1 MPEHLRQRLPLL
13 AVLLMTG
20 CAGSGASVASSTPSM
35 AAPSASSAPSAAG
48 VVTPAPTASPTPVAT
63 PVPDPA
69 ALDLEV
75 IGCDGGVVLHWS
87 ASTHPDFHHYTALRS
102 PDGEIAPAY
111 PPIAPAVDWG
121 DTYATDPF
129 VTSAVDG
136 SILPSDTQWNYR
148 VMAYDAAGRVVSASP
163 VRTAQQIPA
172 VELGE
177 LRVTVDP
184 DGISHL
190 DWDPYLGPRECFTS
204 YRVLSGIGGAPR
216 TVLRVV
222 SDPTVTSIETD
233 ALHPA
238 TSYQLRVEAVR
249 STTLGSI
256 VVGRTDVTSLTI
268 PEVVPERD

>member
-13 AVLLMTG
+13 ALILLTG
-20 CAGSGASVASSTPSM
+20 CAVSGAPVRSSTPGV
-35 AAPSASSAPSAAG
+35 AAASTSTLPTAAS
-48 VVTPAPTASPTPVAT
+48 VVTPAPTASPTPMAT

-69 ALDLEV
+69 MLDLEV
-75 IGCDGGVVLHWS
+75 TGCDGGVVLHWS

-102 PDGEIAPAY
+102 PEGEIAPAY

-163 VRTAQQIPA
+163 VRTAQQIAA
-172 VELGE
+172 VDLGE
-177 LRVTVDP
+177 LRVTVDR
-184 DGISHL
+184 DGVSRL
-190 DWDPYLGPRECFTS
+190 EWDGYLGPRECFTS
-204 YRVLSGIGGAPR
+204 YRVLSGVDGAPR

-222 SDPTVTSIETD
+222 SDPSVTSIETD
-233 ALHPA
+233 ALHRSTP
-238 TSYQLRVEAVR
+238 YQLRVEAVR
-249 STTLGSI
+249 TTTLGSI
-256 VVGRTDVTSLTI
+256 VVGRTDITSLTI

>member
-1 MPEHLRQRLPLL
+1 MPERLRQRLPLL
-13 AVLLMTG
+13 AVLLLTG
-20 CAGSGASVASSTPSM
+20 CAGIGASVASSTPGV
-35 AAPSASSAPSAAG
+35 AAASASAIPSAAS
-48 VVTPAPTASPTPVAT
+48 VVTPAPTAIPTPGAT

-75 IGCDGGVVLHWS
+75 TGCDGGVVLHWS

-102 PDGEIAPAY
+102 PEREIAPAY

-172 VELGE
+172 VDLGE

-184 DGISHL
+184 GGVSRLAWDG
-190 DWDPYLGPRECFTS
+190 YLGARDCFTS
-204 YRVLSGIGGAPR
+204 YRVLSGVGGTPT

-233 ALHPA
+233 ALHRSTP
-238 TSYQLRVEAVR
+238 YQLRVDAVR

-268 PEVVPERD
+268 PEVVPARD